1 MAQIIQRCQDDEEL
15 MSAMLEALEFMLK
28 NSSDR
33 SQDDMI
39 FTCIEAMINDAT
51 KNKTYST
58 QIIQKAVSITM
69 GLKVTKDEN
78 QNKLIILAYFFNKTS
93 N

>member
-39 FTCIEAMINDAT
+39 FTCIEAMINDST

-58 QIIQKAVSITM
+58 QIIQKAVAITM

-78 QNKLIILAYFFNKTS
+78 KNKLIILAYFFSKTS

>member
-1 MAQIIQRCQDDEEL
+1 
-15 MSAMLEALEFMLK
+15 MLEALEFMLN

-39 FTCIEAMINDAT
+39 FTCIEAMINDST

-58 QIIQKAVSITM
+58 KIIQKAVAITM

-78 QNKLIILAYFFNKTS
+78 KNKLIILAYFFNKTS

>member
-1 MAQIIQRCQDDEEL
+1 VAQIIQRCQDDEEL
-15 MSAMLEALEFMLK
+15 MSAMLEALEFMLN

-39 FTCIEAMINDAT
+39 FTCIEAMINDST

-58 QIIQKAVSITM
+58 QIIQKAVAITM

-78 QNKLIILAYFFNKTS
+78 KSKLIILAYFFNKTS

>member
-15 MSAMLEALEFMLK
+15 MSAMLEALEFMLN

-39 FTCIEAMINDAT
+39 FTCIEAMINDST

-58 QIIQKAVSITM
+58 KIIQKAVAITM

-78 QNKLIILAYFFNKTS
+78 KSKLIILAYFFNKTS

>member
-39 FTCIEAMINDAT
+39 FTCIEAMINDST

-69 GLKVTKDEN
+69 DLKVTKDEN
-78 QNKLIILAYFFNKTS
+78 INKLIILAYFFNKSS